1 MKKPPPTRRQTE
13 RFVKVSDL
21 RLPMEV
27 RLVFARPV
35 SVAEARQAARRLL
48 ERLKIGSE
56 GLAVP
61 DELEVASLRC
71 ASLQRSTVLFDRDE
85 AKHESA

>member
-35 SVAEARQAARRLL
+35 SVAEARQTARRLL
-48 ERLKIGSE
+48 ERIRVESE
-56 GLAVP
+56 GFVAP
-61 DELEVASLRC
+61 EELEVASLRC
-71 ASLQRSTVLFDRDE
+71 ASLQRSTALFDRDD
-85 AKHESA
+85 AP